1 MSLSKVTLVIL
12 LAIFAIPILP
22 THAQDRGF
30 VATQIV
36 ANKIQAESTI
46 GDSLLLTTYVQDVS
60 SNNVSA
66 GELSTYDLEMISLGQ
81 GPLNEFTSN
90 ETAIVFSIPETI
102 QAAGFRLPLY
112 NFQSS
117 MSTISWNLIDASGT
131 TVISGKMVKY
141 DAQDMI
147 VMDSAL
153 YFLFD
158 SHQTAN
164 YGEVNLIANTSY
176 TLKVNLL
183 SGMNFTY
190 FSASSSS
197 ATVDNIPIQAEILR
211 KNSMITNSVS
221 SSPDV
226 VSLSMNTTGL
236 HKIVRYYSN
245 QNSEIYYP
253 SIDIQ
258 EVHVSSNSNLAIDT
272 SDVAEYRFSKIT
284 LNATVTYLGQPVFE
298 QSVRYSVKINDQWNY
313 IASNKTDTNGH
324 VQQIVDLSYIPGS
337 YSFKVETQYLDDIIF
352 SVSNLIVYEPISS
365 LVNLDASGS
374 YGSGPADNTTIV
386 VVSGYIVDQNTAVLP
401 DFKINV
407 SSTTESAIAVSNSS
421 GYFSAEFGVDKP
433 IGFYSDFFRISSP
446 EVDYTFQEQTL
457 DMQISL
463 GHLSLVIPQYQSRTS
478 QQNEIQ
484 LQGNITNPS
493 GRVTH
498 ADVKLEYLGSAPIS
512 MGWSNGSTTFTFG
525 FNNSYFIPSSS
536 GLDLSF
542 GRHTFRL
549 TAYKPDFSIEIK
561 EIYVDIVP
569 DNVTITREGILHGGV
584 QVPLADNF
592 LKTSQ
597 FMTLNVTTSNTLE
610 FRILN
615 SMDEGIGNTLLKIE
629 VLSGD
634 TWELV
639 NYTRSVSDGTVSLDW
654 MIQRR
659 HISISFGTFRVSSI
673 NENFTA
679 SISYFYFFTEK
690 VAVNYQMSVVNAS
703 YGLQTKLDLTAT
715 DFNNAVLPNMP
726 LKIQFDGQLVYIQT
740 DSSGAFQLSKIF
752 SSAGTF
758 DISIT
763 LNNYY
768 YYFSQDT
775 QNLSIEIQKAEYTI
789 ALNSVQVSAGSKLM
803 LDAEVKDRDGYV
815 ATGLPISLIYNGSIV
830 FNGST
835 DGNGLVSYLVSSN
848 YRQPLGDYVYTW
860 MIYADQN
867 YLSAM
872 KTQTVTVDHIGL
884 EIAIEISDYFYN
896 SPNTARI
903 IASPVVSSPSYS
915 VDNLEIQI
923 QIGNFTTYLSTDT
936 SGIINYK
943 MPFDLLPDTYNLS
956 ASYAGGSL
964 FTESSSISSFRV
976 LGSTIDLTWIE
987 EPSSIAYGDS
997 LSFSFR
1003 LSANGVVLK
1012 HINVTTSLGSS
1023 TWLSTTDNQ
1032 GVYRF
1037 NRTILE
1043 VLENSDLRI
1052 SVQQPIGY
1060 EDLVINRTIS
1070 VQKIGLNVLSDN
1082 PYHVNYTD
1090 SIDVRI
1096 QVVDELYRSVPNAK
1110 VTVFYR
1116 VNNGS
1121 DWIYLLVEQTD
1132 NQGYLTIT
1140 VDTSQLG
1147 GFAGQSISLKFEIQ
1161 HPNYLSND
1169 WITIFI
1175 KIQSEEM
1182 DFSLSAPNA
1191 TYYSK
1196 NSVIIKVTDDDLQ
1209 PLEGKKVV
1217 IESSVRG
1224 IIANGT
1230 TGKDGNV
1237 SLLLESRG
1245 DSNEIYT
1252 VTVYDYTGNF
1262 VSFSKLLNIQF
1273 QKSQGIIASSFVN
1286 YEGQPGI
1293 ELDLRTNSFY
1303 IIDAQ
1308 ITVFYSDDN
1317 VNWILL
1323 GSGLSTNG
1331 SFVFDTKQST
1341 AERYYRIVLPES
1353 DTFLG
1358 DVIEVKGILYTIQFD
1373 VHDTYVQY
1381 SDGFRPNVTL
1391 VEDPGF
1397 KFSVRLLV
1405 DGQAFDIPYDGL
1417 EFPVMW
1423 IDLPVGDYQL
1433 NYIIADQ
1440 GWIRGDNVLSI
1451 LHVIRENI
1459 VVSDTVIFTTI
1470 NSTEDVTFS
1479 IFDDDGNPVAAYVTL
1494 TVVINGDTIYLGNG
1508 YANADGLV
1516 TFQVTIPGDWDVRNY
1531 TVTVA
1536 ASNGAN
1542 YRGYQGDRNMY
1553 VKYPV
1558 LLEIKN
1564 LDTLITIWSQGINL
1578 EVQAYNSYT
1587 DSYIGGLQIM
1597 VVYAVNEVNPE
1608 DGYGI
1613 QYFEI
1618 TNIGGT
1624 AIFQG
1629 MFPWLY
1635 YSEYPFNAPEY
1646 GVLLGK
1652 NSHIYIIVMDNFEYQ
1667 TTQLILDY
1675 DQDFFYQSLIVDPKI
1690 HADETTLMQTLDVDI
1705 SLESNF
1711 GETNIDY
1718 ICQGENTQIQY
1729 NLFLQGTNRTVAMD
1743 TGELGCRQVD
1753 DIWHIYYQL
1762 DTRGQWEL
1770 VLTETHPLIDF
1781 RSNEVIVPIGW
1792 NKTMAKFN
1800 FNDGDI
1806 LQFEYGQEQL
1816 TGTVTTV
1823 DGRLINNIDVY
1834 FSTPFVNYD
1843 LVYSENGSFTITLAK
1858 ELYIPSNTSY
1868 KISLSLNDPNLLLE
1882 PTDIDI
1888 YIKINYLSSDL
1899 EVNIPDF
1906 YVDQSLNINF
1916 QSDLNQG
1923 NYSFE
1928 LLRGDKIVLKGD
1940 SFSEEILG
1948 RALES
1953 LSLSRGNYT
1962 LKVWRADMYYSPNLQ
1977 IVSFQVIPIPV
1988 SLTLNI
1994 LEQNSSKILLVQVI
2008 DQRTNKILDYQG
2020 EFNFSVSQNGEIYS
2034 FSGKS
2039 GNELNFNGN
2048 FTIAASLSGDFY
2060 GYGYLEVTDNIV
2072 VHSASNDPFQI
2083 PEIALVLGV
2092 MILGFGVPKIINMK
2106 KKTVTA

>member
-12 LAIFAIPILP
+12 LAILAIPVLP
-22 THAQDRGF
+22 IHAQGRGF

-36 ANKIQAESTI
+36 ATKIQTESTI

-60 SNNVSA
+60 SNNVST
-66 GELSTYDLEMISLGQ
+66 GEISTYDLGMTSLGQ
-81 GPLNEFTSN
+81 GYLNEFTSN
-90 ETAIVFSIPETI
+90 ETAIVFSTSETI
-102 QAAGFRLPLY
+102 KAAGFRLPLY

-117 MSTISWNLIDASGT
+117 MSTISWNLMDASGT
-131 TVISGKMVKY
+131 SVISGKMVKY

-147 VMDSAL
+147 LMDSAL

-164 YGEVNLIANTSY
+164 YGEINLIANTSY

-190 FSASSSS
+190 FSASTSS
-197 ATVDNIPIQAEILR
+197 ATVDNIPIQAEVLQR
-211 KNSMITNSVS
+211 NSMITHSVS

-236 HKIVRYYSN
+236 HKIVRYYSD
-245 QNSEIYYP
+245 QSSEIYYP
-253 SIDIQ
+253 SMDIQ

-298 QSVRYSVKINDQWNY
+298 QSVRYSVKINDQWIY
-313 IASNKTDTNGH
+313 IGSNKTDTNGH
-324 VQQIVDLSYIPGS
+324 VQQMVDLSYTPGS
-337 YSFKVETQYLDDIIF
+337 YSFKVETQYLDDKIY
-352 SVSNLIVYEPISS
+352 SVSNLIVNKPIAS

-401 DFKINV
+401 DFKVNV
-407 SSTTESAIAVSNSS
+407 SSTSGSALAVSNGS
-421 GYFSAEFGVDKP
+421 GYFSAEFGVNKP
-433 IGFYSDFFRISSP
+433 IGFYSNFFSISSS
-446 EVDYTFQEQTL
+446 EVDYTFQKQTL
-457 DMQISL
+457 DMQITL
-463 GHLSLVIPQYQSRTS
+463 GQLSLVIPQYQSRTS

-484 LQGNITNPS
+484 LQGNITNPY
-493 GRVTH
+493 GRMTQ
-498 ADVKLEYLGSAPIS
+498 ADVKLEYLGSATIS
-512 MGWSNGSTTFTFG
+512 MGWSNGSTTFNFG
-525 FNNSYFIPSSS
+525 FNNSYFIPSSA

-549 TAYKPDFSIEIK
+549 TAYKPDFAIEIK

-615 SMDEGIGNTLLKIE
+615 SMNEGIGNTLLKIE
-629 VLSGD
+629 VLSGA

-654 MIQRR
+654 MIQKR

-673 NENFTA
+673 NENLTA
-679 SISYFYFFTEK
+679 SMKYFYFFTEK
-690 VAVNYQMSVVNAS
+690 VDVNYQMSVFNAS

-715 DFNNAVLPNMP
+715 DFNNAGLPNMP
-726 LKIQFDGQLVYIQT
+726 LKIQFDGQLVYLQT
-740 DSSGAFQLSKIF
+740 DSSGAFQLSRIF
-752 SSAGTF
+752 SSAGSF

-763 LNNYY
+763 LNHYY

-775 QNLSIEIQKAEYTI
+775 QNLPVEIQKAEYNI
-789 ALNSVQVSAGSKLM
+789 SSNPVHVSAGSQLT
-803 LDAEVKDRDGYV
+803 LDAEVKDKDGYV
-815 ATGLPISLIYNGSIV
+815 TTGLPISLIYNGSIV

-835 DGNGLVSYLVSSN
+835 DVNGLVSYTVSSN
-848 YRQPLGDYVYTW
+848 YRQPLGDYIYTW
-860 MIYADQN
+860 MVYADQN

-884 EIAIEISDYFYN
+884 EITIEASNYFYN

-903 IASPVVSSPSYS
+903 SARPVVPSPSYS
-915 VDNLEIQI
+915 VDNLEMQI
-923 QIGNFTTYLSTDT
+923 QIGNFTTYLSTDS
-936 SGIINYK
+936 SGIINFK
-943 MPFDLLPDTYNLS
+943 MPFDLLPGTYNIN

-964 FTESSSISSFRV
+964 FAESSSISSFRV

-987 EPSSIAYGDS
+987 EPTSIAYGDS

-1023 TWLSTTDNQ
+1023 SWLTTTDNQ
-1032 GVYRF
+1032 GIYRF
-1037 NRTILE
+1037 NRTIFE
-1043 VLENSDLRI
+1043 ELENSNLRI

-1070 VQKIGLNVLSDN
+1070 VQKIGLNVLSGN

-1090 SIDVRI
+1090 SIDVNI
-1096 QVVDELYRSVPNAK
+1096 QVVDELDRSVSNAQ

-1121 DWIYLLVEQTD
+1121 DWIYLLVGQTD
-1132 NQGYLTIT
+1132 SQGYLTIT

-1147 GFAGQSISLKFEIQ
+1147 GFAGQSISLKFDIQ
-1161 HPNYLSND
+1161 HPNYLSNN
-1169 WITIFI
+1169 WITILI
-1175 KIQSEEM
+1175 KIQVEEM

-1196 NSVIIKVTDDDLQ
+1196 NSVTIKVMDNDLQ

-1230 TGKDGNV
+1230 SGKDGDI
-1237 SLLLESRG
+1237 SLILESLG

-1262 VSFSKLLNIQF
+1262 ISFSKQLNIQF
-1273 QKSQGIIASSFVN
+1273 QKSQGIIAASFVN

-1293 ELDLRTNSFY
+1293 ELNLRTNSFY
-1303 IIDAQ
+1303 TIDAQ
-1308 ITVFYSDDN
+1308 ITIFYSDDN
-1317 VNWILL
+1317 VNWVLL

-1331 SFVFDTKQST
+1331 SFVFDTQQTT
-1341 AERYYRIVLPES
+1341 AERYYKIVLSES

-1358 DVIEVKGILYTIQFD
+1358 DVIKVKGVIYTIQFD
-1373 VHDTYVQY
+1373 AHDTYVQY

-1405 DGQAFDIPYDGL
+1405 DGQEFDISYDGL
-1417 EFPVMW
+1417 EFPIMW
-1423 IDLPVGDYQL
+1423 MNLPVGDYQM

-1440 GWIRGDNVLSI
+1440 GWVRGDNVLSV
-1451 LHVIRENI
+1451 LHVVRENI

-1470 NSTEDVTFS
+1470 NNTEDVTFS
-1479 IFDDDGNPVAAYVTL
+1479 IFDDDGNPVSAYVTL
-1494 TVVINGDTIYLGNG
+1494 TVMINGDTIYLGNG

-1516 TFQVTIPGDWDVRNY
+1516 TFQVTIPGDWEVRNY

-1536 ASNGAN
+1536 ASNGVN

-1564 LDTLITIWSQGINL
+1564 QEPLVTTWSQGINL
-1578 EVQAYNSYT
+1578 EIQAYNSYT

-1597 VVYAVNEVNPE
+1597 VVYAVNEINPE

-1618 TNIGGT
+1618 TNTGGT

-1635 YSEYPFNAPEY
+1635 NSDHSFSAPDY
-1646 GVLLGK
+1646 AVLLGK

-1675 DQDFFYQSLIVDPKI
+1675 DQDFFYQPLIVDPKI

-1705 SLESNF
+1705 TLDSDF

-1718 ICQGENTQIQY
+1718 ICQGDNTQIQY
-1729 NLFLQGTNRTVAMD
+1729 NLFLQGTDRTVAID
-1743 TGELGCRQVD
+1743 SGELGCRQVD
-1753 DIWHIYYQL
+1753 DVWYLYYQL
-1762 DTRGQWEL
+1762 DTRGQWEF

-1781 RSNEVIVPIGW
+1781 RSKEVIVPISW
-1792 NKTMAKFN
+1792 NKTTAKFN
-1800 FNDGDI
+1800 FNDGDT

-1823 DGRLINNIDVY
+1823 DGQLINNIDVY

-1843 LVYSENGSFTITLAK
+1843 LVYSENGSFTIILAK
-1858 ELYIPSNTSY
+1858 ELYVPSNTSY

-1899 EVNIPDF
+1899 EVNAPDI
-1906 YVDQSLNINF
+1906 YVDQSLNVIF
-1916 QSDLNQG
+1916 HSDLNQG

-1928 LLRGDKIVLKGD
+1928 LLRGDKIVFTGD
-1940 SFSEEILG
+1940 SFSEEMLG

-1953 LSLSRGNYT
+1953 LTLSKGNYT
-1962 LKVWRADMYYSPNLQ
+1962 LKVWRADVYYSPSTQ
-1977 IVSFQVIPIPV
+1977 IVLFQVIPVPV
-1988 SLTLNI
+1988 SLNLDI
-1994 LEQNSSKILLVQVI
+1994 VEQNSSKILLVQVI

-2020 EFNFSVSQNGEIYS
+2020 EFNFTVSQNGEIYS

-2039 GNELNFNGN
+2039 GSELNFNGN
-2048 FTIAASLSGDFY
+2048 FTIEASLSGDFH
-2060 GYGYLEVTDNIV
+2060 GYGFLKVSDDVI
-2072 VHSASNDPFQI
+2072 VHSASSDPFQI
-2083 PEIALVLGV
+2083 PEIALVLVV
-2092 MILGFGVPKIINMK
+2092 MILGFGVPKIINLK
-2106 KKTVTA
+2106 KKTVIA